1 MKKLI
6 SRYWLVLVA
15 LVSVTLF
22 TACSSDDDAVNP
34 VFPQVQTIAGAA
46 GDVKEFSFDAN
57 QNWSLSSNQIW
68 CKISKVEAQ
77 NENQEE
83 AKAAVKPGFVL
94 NGAAGKQTIQVTITD
109 DDASKDMSVAQLSLK
124 MGDQE
129 VTIAEIQR
137 SAEGYELKV
146 YDELGYDITETG
158 ITVGY
163 KDIAGQPIYNK
174 FTVKSTF
181 RFAVTNTPAWVELE
195 GGFLVGAP
203 NKEIVGGAAFKENQ
217 GLNAK
222 YAIGKDAN
230 YTITFASEDGKAAVT
245 VPVIYNGMTTNTMDI
260 TYPTS
265 SQWAVWNVSMDGKV
279 FTQNGSSLNGDA
291 ADVFTFHNFVPFQLN
306 TRDDAYQLVVFE
318 NKKEGLF
325 EDESGA
331 VKLHGE
337 KGDVKLT
344 VDALSSGS
352 RELLVYALPQSVCDT
367 LENGLDDMLEED
379 FKTVRSDFDRYF
391 LMDVVQKENSSSA
404 DDQSSAPTI
413 LEMNYLPVECK
424 KDKSMYGSVAS
435 EFFGYNGDEIYVAKS
450 KVGVSLTV
458 NPNLKNWDPT
468 TMMETGYLTVTDGG
482 GNDISSSVEASQ
494 DGNENWVFF
503 VPVPETTPM
512 YMIFKD
518 NGTPVRILVIEA
530 GEEGMSKKHTS
541 IRKIRK

>member
-94 NGAAGKQTIQVTITD
+94 NGAAGKQTIQITITD
-109 DDASKDMSVAQLSLK
+109 DDASKDLSVAQLNLK
-124 MGDQE
+124 MGGQE

-137 SAEGYELKV
+137 SAEGYDLKV
-146 YDELGYDITETG
+146 YDALGHDITETG
-158 ITVGY
+158 IIVGY
-163 KDIAGQPIYNK
+163 KNVAGQPIYNK
-174 FTVKSTF
+174 FTVKSTY

-195 GGFLVGAP
+195 GGFLVGTP
-203 NKEIVGGAAFKENQ
+203 NNEVVGGAAFKEGQ

-222 YAIGKDAN
+222 YAIAKEAN

-245 VPVIYNGMTTNTMDI
+245 VPVVYNGMTTHTMDI

-291 ADVFTFHNFVPFQLN
+291 TNVFTFHNFVPFQLN
-306 TRDDAYQLVVFE
+306 TLNDAYQLVVFD
-318 NKKEGLF
+318 KKEDGLR
-325 EDESGA
+325 EETSGA
-331 VKLHGE
+331 VKLQGE

-344 VDALSSGS
+344 IDALSSGS
-352 RELLVYALPQSVCDT
+352 REFLVYALPQSVYATFD
-367 LENGLDDMLEED
+367 NGLDEMLEND
-379 FKTVRSDFDRYF
+379 FTTVKSDYDRYF
-391 LMDVVQKENSSSA
+391 LMDVVQKEANSSA
-404 DDQSSAPTI
+404 DDQSAAPTI
-413 LEMNYLPVECK
+413 LKMNYLPVECK
-424 KDKSMYGSVAS
+424 KDKSMYGSIIS
-435 EFFGYNGDEIYVAKS
+435 EAFGYNGDEIYVAQS
-450 KVGVSLTV
+450 EVGSSLTV
-458 NPNLKNWDPT
+458 NPNIKDWDPT
-468 TMMETGYLTVTDGG
+468 TMMETGYLTVMDSNGK
-482 GNDISSSVEASQ
+482 DVYAEPSQ
-494 DGNENWVFF
+494 DEKANWIFF
-503 VPVPETTPM
+503 VQVPETTPM
-512 YMIFKD
+512 FMVFKD
-518 NGTPVRILVIEA
+518 NGTPVKVLVVESP
-530 GEEGMSKKHTS
+530 GEGMSKKHTS